1 MVFGLAELK
10 STVIGFDL
18 SNNIYFT
25 ELVENNNQEGI
36 KGVFSF
42 FLLGLVFTS
51 LIQSSSA
58 ALALTLAMVV
68 DGLSFELAAGMILG
82 ANLGTTITC
91 NLAAIVANTEAKKAA
106 RAHFVINL
114 MGILWAFPLFYVLL
128 SLVGNL
134 FDYLLPIIGLQG
146 TQEITS
152 KEIKT
157 FVDRLDA
164 FLIRELVN
172 ELSFEGDEE
181 SQKAVLENLT
191 NDNITEQGEPNES
204 IQ

>member
-1 MVFGLAELK
+1 MLNDKDQSEFVFK
-10 STVIGFDL
+10 VI
-18 SNNIYFT
+18 
-25 ELVENNNQEGI
+25 
-36 KGVFSF
+36 
-42 FLLGLVFTS
+42 
-51 LIQSSSA
+51 
-58 ALALTLAMVV
+58 
-68 DGLSFELAAGMILG
+68 
-82 ANLGTTITC
+82 
-91 NLAAIVANTEAKKAA
+91 
-106 RAHFVINL
+106 
-114 MGILWAFPLFYVLL
+114 
-128 SLVGNL
+128 
-134 FDYLLPIIGLQG
+134 QG